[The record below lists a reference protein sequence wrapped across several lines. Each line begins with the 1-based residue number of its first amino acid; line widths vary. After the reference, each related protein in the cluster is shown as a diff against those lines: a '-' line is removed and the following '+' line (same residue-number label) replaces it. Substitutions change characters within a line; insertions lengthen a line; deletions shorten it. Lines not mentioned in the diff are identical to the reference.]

1 MAPCSG
7 KMVYFHLLE
16 QLKNSRF
23 LKLSHKKTSIYTNHA
38 EPKCGINIDDV
49 KKLVTETKEYS
60 NLQRI
65 MGILS
70 DEIKIKS
77 GLVTQNRPGVLL
89 GFVAWDT
96 WIMS

>member
-1 MAPCSG
+1 
-7 KMVYFHLLE
+7 
-16 QLKNSRF
+16 
-23 LKLSHKKTSIYTNHA
+23 
-38 EPKCGINIDDV
+38 
-49 KKLVTETKEYS
+49 
-60 NLQRI
+60 

-96 WIMS
+96 

>member
-1 MAPCSG
+1 M
-7 KMVYFHLLE
+7 E
-16 QLKNSRF
+16 
-23 LKLSHKKTSIYTNHA
+23 
-38 EPKCGINIDDV
+38 
-49 KKLVTETKEYS
+49 
-60 NLQRI
+60 
-65 MGILS
+65 ILS